1 MTYDA
6 QKYLHVYSG
15 LNFFID
21 RNMIV
26 GTREEVEEGMQL
38 IGDESI
44 EKLIDK
50 GILIK
55 VNPTLSVTQSKPPTI
70 KVENPQTAV
79 PIKVEY
85 SQPVKPT
92 VPVALVAPMAQL
104 AAVLP
109 SAPVVLSS
117 TAKTAPAAP
126 AAPKQSVKQE
136 PKILQN
142 PETFLDLT
150 KLPPHTKVKII
161 NKTDYQSGNFGNA
174 QTVSKRSLST
184 LRNIRIKNFGSR
196 KLVSENEEDKS
207 NYKRVKLE
215 DDRTT

>member
-1 MTYDA
+1 M
-6 QKYLHVYSG
+6 
-15 LNFFID
+15 
-21 RNMIV
+21 
-26 GTREEVEEGMQL
+26 
-38 IGDESI
+38 
-44 EKLIDK
+44 
-50 GILIK
+50 
-55 VNPTLSVTQSKPPTI
+55 
-70 KVENPQTAV
+70 
-79 PIKVEY
+79 
-85 SQPVKPT
+85 
-92 VPVALVAPMAQL
+92 ALVAPMAQL

-150 KLPPHTKVKII
+150 KLPPNTKVKII

-174 QTVSKRSLST
+174 KTVSKSTLNT

-196 KLVSENEEDKS
+196 KLVGENEES